1 MGRILYIVAREQPL
15 LCGYLMAKVD
25 ARSPDG
31 HSVEIKLDERRGE
44 RRRESTGRAPERRR
58 SEQRRQPSLYGELRS
73 RGYATVLQHED
84 IQSRAGVP
92 LAEPAPG
99 WRPRSTRGQRAA
111 RAWRRNGVRWALRA
125 GVLLAALA
133 LWIVVA
139 RSIHPTANSS
149 GTMAGFRTA
158 QPAPRVEEEFPLPS
172 TSPID
177 PASPPH
183 PPARLRCRAIRRLES
198 ENAPPSE
205 HGSGLGASAPSR
217 RTPAR
222 HPHRPFRARVPSRR
236 FQGHRDQLVRHSGR
250 RFRGRGHDGVG
261 RNAARAVSRGD
272 PPGKSRSRR
281 TKATRELGGYPD
293 FFSCETAASAA

>member
-158 QPAPRVEEEFPLPS
+158 QPAPRVEEESPLPS
-172 TSPID
+172 TSPIE

-183 PPARLRCRAIRRLES
+183 PPTPTPPSPQKPLRVTSARVSGVVLSVDLKARTLLLQNMGAASELRHLRVGLRPDTRIVLSERESQVADFKDTAISLSDIRGGDFVVVDMTES
-198 ENAPPSE
+198 EGPQLARSVVVTLRANQ
-205 HGSGLGASAPSR
+205 GA
-217 RTPAR
+217 
-222 HPHRPFRARVPSRR
+222 
-236 FQGHRDQLVRHSGR
+236 
-250 RFRGRGHDGVG
+250 
-261 RNAARAVSRGD
+261 
-272 PPGKSRSRR
+272 
-281 TKATRELGGYPD
+281 GGPKRL
-293 FFSCETAASAA
+293 AN

>member
-25 ARSPDG
+25 ARSPEG

-84 IQSRAGVP
+84 IQSRAGAP
-92 LAEPAPG
+92 LAGPALG

-133 LWIVVA
+133 LSIVVA

-149 GTMAGFRTA
+149 GTMAGFRTGS
-158 QPAPRVEEEFPLPS
+158 PAPRVEEASPLPS
-172 TSPID
+172 TSPIE

-183 PPARLRCRAIRRLES
+183 PPMPT
-198 ENAPPSE
+198 PPSPQKP
-205 HGSGLGASAPSR
+205 LR
-217 RTPAR
+217 VTPAR
-222 HPHRPFRARVPSRR
+222 VSGVVLSVDLKARTLLL
-236 FQGHRDQLVRHSGR
+236 QDMG
-250 RFRGRGHDGVG
+250 
-261 RNAARAVSRGD
+261 
-272 PPGKSRSRR
+272 
-281 TKATRELGGYPD
+281 
-293 FFSCETAASAA
+293 AASEIRQLRVGLRPDTRIVLSERDSQVADFKDTAISLSDIRGGDFVVVDMTGSEGTPLARSVVVTLRANQGAGGPKRLAN